1 MPSHPTLT
9 VILPAHNAEATIASA
24 IASTLNQS
32 YGDFELWVLENGSID
47 ATARVARSFSDSRL
61 RVFELGPVGF
71 QGALQYAI
79 DNSQSEWLARMDAD
93 DLMFPDRLKIQMQVI
108 AERPEIVFVASHYA
122 LLTPLGSMF
131 ERLLMVPSGEVDRS
145 RLSKGRFF
153 ADPSTILRRRIAQEA
168 GGVDPEF
175 TSGDVPLMFRMLA
188 YGKGWEIAEPLY
200 LYRIQP
206 NSMCR
211 STDFRRQGIRARA
224 KYAPETVDPKA
235 EAKDEVSAWA
245 FIAGLELLAGN
256 GPSVRQ
262 AADYLEQTGTKAN
275 WARWLSY
282 FGRLG
287 YLYYRLYDYSG
298 FRYRHRPDWE
308 TLFKPLME
316 LESGEIRGLAQLE
329 TVAR

>member
-1 MPSHPTLT
+1 MRGLSTLT
-9 VILPAHNAEATIASA
+9 VILPAHNAESTIGSA

-32 YGDFELWVLENGSID
+32 YRDFELWVLENGSTD
-47 ATARVARSFSDSRL
+47 GTAEIARSFSDPRL

-71 QGALQYAI
+71 QGALQYGI
-79 DNSQSEWLARMDAD
+79 ENSQSEWLARMDAD

-108 AERPEIVFVASHYA
+108 AEKPEIVFVGSNYA
-122 LLTPLGSMF
+122 LLSPLGSII
-131 ERLLMVPSGEVDRS
+131 ERQLAVPSGRVDRF

-175 TSGDVPLMFRMLA
+175 TSGDVPLLFRMLA
-188 YGKGWEIAEPLY
+188 YGEGWEIAEPLY

-206 NSMCR
+206 NSMSR
-211 STDFRRQGIRARA
+211 NIEFRRQGIRIRA

-235 EAKDEVSAWA
+235 EAREEGTAWG
-245 FIAGLELLAGN
+245 FVAGMELLAGN
-256 GPSVRQ
+256 GPRVRQ

-275 WARWLSY
+275 WARWASY

-287 YLYYRLYDYSG
+287 YLYYRFYDCSG

-308 TLFKPLME
+308 ALFKPLME
-316 LESGEIRGLAQLE
+316 LERQNPWPCL
-329 TVAR
+329 T

>member
-1 MPSHPTLT
+1 MPSNPSLT
-9 VILPAHNAEATIASA
+9 VVLPAHNAEATIAPA

-32 YGDFELWVLENGSID
+32 YTDFELWVLENGSTD
-47 ATARVARSFSDSRL
+47 ATAEVARSFSDSRL

-79 DNSQSEWLARMDAD
+79 ENSESEWLARMDAD
-93 DLMFPDRLKIQMQVI
+93 DLMFPHRLKVEMQVI
-108 AERPEIVFVASHYA
+108 AQRPELVFVGSHYA
-122 LLTPLGSMF
+122 FLTPFGSIF
-131 ERLLMVPSGEVDRS
+131 ERLLTVPSRDVDTS

-153 ADPSTILRRRIAQEA
+153 ADPSTIFRRRIALDA

-175 TSGDVPLMFRMLA
+175 TSGDLPLLFRLLT
-188 YGKGWEIAEPLY
+188 YGKGCEIAEPLY

-206 NSMCR
+206 NSMSR
-211 STDFRRQGIRARA
+211 SIEAQRQSIRARS
-224 KYAPETVDPKA
+224 KYAPQTVDPSA
-235 EAKDEVSAWA
+235 QARDEVSAWG

-256 GPSVRQ
+256 GPAVRR
-262 AADYLEQTGTKAN
+262 AADYHEETGTKAN

-287 YLYYRLYDYSG
+287 YQYYRLWDCSG

-308 TLFKPLME
+308 SLFKPLLE
-316 LESGEIRGLAQLE
+316 LEPREIPGRVLVGG
-329 TVAR
+329 